1 MDLEGKRALVTG
13 GGRRVGRALCV
24 ALAERGVHVAVHY
37 DASEAAAV
45 EVAAACGGAPLLH
58 ADLTVAG
65 AARGLVHAA
74 QDALGG
80 LDLLINNAAVY
91 KRTPLETVDERAWN
105 RNLDLNLKAAFFA
118 AQAAGRIM
126 REGAGGVILNLTDA
140 QALDPRPG
148 YLPYFASK
156 AGLEAVTRGLALE
169 LAPEV
174 RVNAVAPGPVMAPED
189 ASEAS
194 IEAIRR
200 ATPLDP
206 AGAIESLV
214 SAVFY
219 LIESDFVTGQ
229 TLTVDGG
236 RSLR

>member
-1 MDLEGKRALVTG
+1 MQLEGRRALVTG
-13 GGRRVGRALCV
+13 GGRRLGRALCV

-37 DASEAAAV
+37 DTSEAAAV
-45 EVAAACGGAPLLH
+45 EVAATCGGAPLLQ
-58 ADLTVAG
+58 ADLTLAG

-91 KRTPLETVDERAWN
+91 ERTPLEAIDERAWD
-105 RNLDLNLKAAFFA
+105 RHLDLNLKAAFFA

-126 REGAGGVILNLTDA
+126 REGTGGVILNITDA

-169 LAPEV
+169 LAPQV
-174 RVNAVAPGPVMAPED
+174 RVNAVAPGPVLPPEGASD
-189 ASEAS
+189 ASLA
-194 IEAIRR
+194 AIRR

-206 AGAIESLV
+206 AGAVESLV
-214 SAVFY
+214 SATLY

-236 RSLR
+236 RSLP